1 MRNQIQRINFLEA
14 RERRGMRNHLM
25 NNITAR
31 FCFRY
36 NLFVLLV
43 SSFIISCNSPAIIFT
58 PPERKFIDFFK
69 KGDTLY
75 FKNTTGQID
84 TLYVSA
90 VNYYDYVENMGFKRG
105 KVHFKTLYVCA
116 ALVPSNSTFN
126 TPPKKLSCK
135 NILSITKK
143 SGGDGFNFCYNFKNM
158 IGCKSYL
165 PYIMTDTLVLNGVLF
180 PEYYEVAG
188 VSGNRLFFDDNSGF
202 IGYTID
208 SVTWLRSDLEHQ

>member
-1 MRNQIQRINFLEA
+1 MRNQIQRINFLLA
-14 RERRGMRNHLM
+14 SERRGKKNLLM
-25 NNITAR
+25 NSITATIFFR
-31 FCFRY
+31 FH
-36 NLFVLLV
+36 LFVLIV

-58 PPERKFIDFFK
+58 PPDRKFIDFFK
-69 KGDTLY
+69 KGDSLY

-90 VNYYDYVENMGFKRG
+90 VNYYDYVENMGFRRG

-116 ALVPSNSTFN
+116 ALEPSNATFN
-126 TPPKKLSCK
+126 TPPQKSTCK

-143 SGGDGFNFCYNFKNM
+143 SGGDGVKFCYNFKNM

-165 PYIMTDTLVLNGVLF
+165 PYKMTDTLDLTGVLF

-208 SVTWLRSDLEHQ
+208 SVTWLRSDLANH